1 MFIVVNIFF
10 QMEERASRA
19 EEKAKDLETELQEL
33 EGKFCTSEAA
43 LHGCSSENLLSKF
56 LEYS

>member
-1 MFIVVNIFF
+1 
-10 QMEERASRA
+10 MEERASRA
-19 EEKAKDLETELQEL
+19 EEKAKDLEIELQEL

-43 LHGCSSENLLSKF
+43 LHGCSSENLFCKF